1 MEKFMFIFIGG
12 GDVALESPEVMQSS
26 MHEWFTWIEKLK
38 KEGRYDSG
46 EPLEPIGK
54 GVSGP
59 KKLVTDGPFAEGK
72 ELVGGYFVVT
82 AMNIDEATN
91 LAKDCPGLKYNGKVE
106 IRPVMKM
113 QM

>member
-12 GDVALESPEVMQSS
+12 MDSQSSPESIQAAMQ
-26 MHEWFTWIEKLK
+26 EWFTWIEKLK
-38 KEGRYDSG
+38 KEGRYEGG
-46 EPLEPIGK
+46 EPLEPVGK

-72 ELVGGYFVVT
+72 ELVGGFFIVK
-82 AMNIDEATN
+82 AKNLDEAVSI
-91 LAKDCPGLKYNGKVE
+91 AKDCPDLKNNGRVE
-106 IRPVMKM
+106 VRPIMKM